1 MCKFPFERFT
11 SCKPNL
17 FGKKQVRSF
26 IRNDIFYHG
35 SAKVE
40 TNPETVVNYITVSHI
55 MGFHVIY
62 TLGVMDIRCM
72 VRARRSSTCM
82 SFRTQDPSDM
92 LERRRSCRAHQ
103 IKLNA
108 PDIITFTNSAR
119 AHTLFSHSNSEMNV
133 EFAWFIFSSR
143 PAHETRRSEQ
153 KKSEV
158 FSTQT

>member
-1 MCKFPFERFT
+1 MQTKF
-11 SCKPNL
+11 
-17 FGKKQVRSF
+17 VRQETRQKRVSSE
-26 IRNDIFYHG
+26 NDIFYHG

-92 LERRRSCRAHQ
+92 LEQRRSCRAHQ
-103 IKLNA
+103 MLALTLNA

-143 PAHETRRSEQ
+143 PEHETRRSER